1 MSNQTHEKGAS
12 AISFAGDVLAGH
24 GSIPE
29 YFRKL
34 LQAALEAKCVS
45 GDTAVLEYTG
55 MGSLKHALED

>member
-24 GSIPE
+24 GIISE
-29 YFRKL
+29 YSHDL
-34 LQAALEAKCVS
+34 LHAAQEAKRVS
-45 GDTAVLEYTG
+45 GDTAVPGYPD